1 MFGIATTLARWGAEG
16 GWAGGWGGPWWLLIP
31 LLWLVVASVAVWAF
45 ARRRNVP
52 LAGGSSAVDI
62 LAARYARGEID
73 TDEYRQRLDELKGL
87 R

>member
-1 MFGIATTLARWGAEG
+1 MLAFMTTMARWGDA
-16 GWAGGWGGPWWLLIP
+16 GWAGGWGGPLWIVIP
-31 LLWLVVASVAVWAF
+31 LLWLSLAAVAVWLF
-45 ARRRNVP
+45 ARRRQAP
-52 LAGGSSAVDI
+52 AGQGTNAVDI